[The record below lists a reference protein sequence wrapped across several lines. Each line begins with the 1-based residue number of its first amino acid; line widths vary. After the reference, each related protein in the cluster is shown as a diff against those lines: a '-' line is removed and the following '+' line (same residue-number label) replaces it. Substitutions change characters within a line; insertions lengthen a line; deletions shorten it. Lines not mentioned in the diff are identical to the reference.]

1 MKETQTYDLD
11 IEEIMNM
18 LPDLSK
24 AKSKEIVET
33 PPPKDNDGTLITP
46 RRPLDRDFGTLSPK
60 PDT

>member
-11 IEEIMNM
+11 IEEIMN
-18 LPDLSK
+18 SK

-46 RRPLDRDFGTLSPK
+46 PK
-60 PDT
+60 AS

>member
-24 AKSKEIVET
+24 ANSKEIVET
-33 PPPKDNDGTLITP
+33 PPPMDNDGTLITP
-46 RRPLDRDFGTLSPK
+46 PK
-60 PDT
+60 AS